1 MRRPALALLLLPLLT
16 QTALAAEPSPGR
28 LSPASPLHASPLHA
42 NPLHGRPA
50 LGGPPRYGP
59 PVPHPVS
66 YAALP
71 HWRSDAVQ
79 EALPALL
86 ASCAVMA
93 RPGPPPRGQAALPT
107 YVWAP
112 ACADLAALAT
122 RLPRLPPRQRNAAVR
137 AAIEARFVPHPMG
150 EGLLT
155 GYYEPLLRG
164 RRTPDDRHR
173 TPLHAPPPE
182 LSTTGA
188 PPRAQIEAGA
198 LFGRNLELAWLA
210 EPSDAFFLHIQGS
223 GRMLLDDGSLI
234 RLGYA
239 GQNGHPYVAIGRL
252 LIESGAI
259 AREAMSMQA
268 ILAWMRQE
276 GPEAAN
282 ALMRANPSY
291 IFFRELQG
299 LRPNQ
304 GPPGAQ
310 GVPLTP
316 RRSVAVDPDFIP
328 LGAPVYVATRDGA
341 HRRLTIAQDVG
352 GAIRG
357 AARADLFHGWAE
369 DAAEAAGRQRDQA
382 QIFVLLPRRGG
393 MPPTR

>member
-1 MRRPALALLLLPLLT
+1 MT
-16 QTALAAEPSPGR
+16 
-28 LSPASPLHASPLHA
+28 
-42 NPLHGRPA
+42 
-50 LGGPPRYGP
+50 
-59 PVPHPVS
+59 
-66 YAALP
+66 
-71 HWRSDAVQ
+71 
-79 EALPALL
+79 
-86 ASCAVMA
+86 
-93 RPGPPPRGQAALPT
+93 
-107 YVWAP
+107 
-112 ACADLAALAT
+112 
-122 RLPRLPPRQRNAAVR
+122 
-137 AAIEARFVPHPMG
+137 EARRSAD
-150 EGLLT
+150 E
-155 GYYEPLLRG
+155 R
-164 RRTPDDRHR
+164 
-173 TPLHAPPPE
+173 
-182 LSTTGA
+182 
-188 PPRAQIEAGA
+188 
-198 LFGRNLELAWLA
+198 
-210 EPSDAFFLHIQGS
+210 
-223 GRMLLDDGSLI
+223 
-234 RLGYA
+234 
-239 GQNGHPYVAIGRL
+239 AIGRL

-328 LGAPVYVATRDGA
+328 LGAPVYVVTRDGA

-382 QIFVLLPRRGG
+382 QFFVLLPRSGG
-393 MPPTR
+393 MPPPR

>member
-1 MRRPALALLLLPLLT
+1 MQRTAIALLLLLPLLT
-16 QTALAAEPSPGR
+16 YTTVAADPLPGR
-28 LSPASPLHASPLHA
+28 LAPSDSTL
-42 NPLHGRPA
+42 
-50 LGGPPRYGP
+50 YGP
-59 PVPHPVS
+59 PVPPPFS
-66 YAALP
+66 YAELP
-71 HWRSDAVQ
+71 HWRTDAVQ
-79 EALPALL
+79 EALPVLL
-86 ASCAVMA
+86 ASCAALA
-93 RPGPPPRGQAALPT
+93 RPGPVPRGQAALSPDA
-107 YVWAP
+107 WAP
-112 ACADLAALAT
+112 ACAELASLAT

-173 TPLHAPPPE
+173 TPLYAPPSE
-182 LSTTGA
+182 LPAAGA
-188 PPRAQIEAGA
+188 PTRAQIEAGA
-198 LFGRNLELAWLA
+198 LFGRSLELAWVA
-210 EPSDAFFLHIQGS
+210 EPADAFFLHIQGS
-223 GRMLLDDGSLI
+223 GRVLLDDGGVL

-252 LIESGAI
+252 LIASGAI

-299 LRPNQ
+299 LSPNQ

-328 LGAPVYVATRDGA
+328 LGAPVYIATRDGA

-369 DAAEAAGRQRDQA
+369 DAAQAAGRQRDQA
-382 QIFVLLPRRGG
+382 QIFVLLPRRGA
-393 MPPTR
+393 MPPPR

>member
-1 MRRPALALLLLPLLT
+1 MRRLALALLLLSPLLA
-16 QTALAAEPSPGR
+16 QTALAADPSPGR
-28 LSPASPLHASPLHA
+28 PVP
-42 NPLHGRPA
+42 
-50 LGGPPRYGP
+50 GGPLRYGP

-71 HWRSDAVQ
+71 HWRDDAVQ

-86 ASCAVMA
+86 ASCAVLA
-93 RPGPPPRGQAALPT
+93 RPGPAPRGQAALPP

-112 ACADLAALAT
+112 ACADLDALAA
-122 RLPRLPPRQRNAAVR
+122 RLPRLAPRQRNAAVR
-137 AAIEARFVPHPMG
+137 AAIEARFAPHPMG

-164 RRTPDDRHR
+164 RRAPDDRFR

-182 LSTTGA
+182 LPTTGA
-188 PPRAQIEAGA
+188 PPRAAIEAGA
-198 LFGRNLELAWLA
+198 LFGRSLELAWLA

-223 GRMLLDDGSLI
+223 GRVLLEDGGVL

-328 LGAPVYVATRDGA
+328 LGAPVYVVTRDGA

-382 QIFVLLPRRGG
+382 QFFVLLPRSGG
-393 MPPTR
+393 MPPPR